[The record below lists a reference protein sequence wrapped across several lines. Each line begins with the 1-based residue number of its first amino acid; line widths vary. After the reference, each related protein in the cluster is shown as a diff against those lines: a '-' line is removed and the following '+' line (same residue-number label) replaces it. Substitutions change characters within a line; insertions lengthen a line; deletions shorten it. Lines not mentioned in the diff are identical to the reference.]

1 MNFYRKSYASFNFSM
16 KGYKEDDAIQKAFR
30 DLQERYDTCYF
41 NDHVPSVP
49 WYPRSFDDLNESDIL
64 ILVG

>member
-1 MNFYRKSYASFNFSM
+1 M
-16 KGYKEDDAIQKAFR
+16 KNEDDAIKKAFK

-49 WYPRSFDDLNESDIL
+49 WYPRSFDDLNESNIL